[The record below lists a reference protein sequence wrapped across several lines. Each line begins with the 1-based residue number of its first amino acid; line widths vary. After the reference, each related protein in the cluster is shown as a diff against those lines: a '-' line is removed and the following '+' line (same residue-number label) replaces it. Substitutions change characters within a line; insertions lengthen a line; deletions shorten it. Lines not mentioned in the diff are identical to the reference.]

1 MAAESFDKSQVLGFF
16 IDESQEQVGTLNNLL
31 LSLEENP
38 GSSELINEIFRI
50 AHTLKGASG
59 MMGFKKVSEL
69 AHAMEDML
77 GIMRDRGVTATPRVM
92 DVLFRA
98 LDGVAAILNV
108 VSDSGREPEED
119 DIREHLEL
127 SGDLRDL
134 ADKMERHGQDFEEF
148 EDDSSA
154 EGGKSSADDGVAG
167 ATGEEASTGDGAP
180 DKATETDTDADK
192 KQAQE
197 QGAEVQEEEE
207 AAAPGQATLNGMSWS
222 LTQLA
227 SDPTSK
233 FGLSDIR
240 DASRKFAQ
248 EVSVRAQE
256 VSVGAQEGSSVFSD
270 VADLASSLGSA
281 VDVMLDEGLQP
292 DPGALAALKFS
303 VESFKDALKAG
314 PEDHDG
320 TMIQAAKRSLLNA
333 LDALRKKAAQAAEQ
347 EAAEQAVRAAEE
359 QEDEAAHPVEKA
371 PEKGRE
377 LAMKFFKEEA
387 DLHLQKISSCLT
399 KLTKAPNDPIVV
411 EQLKKVLGYL
421 KGSALSMGFAIIGEV
436 AEKMEIITT
445 DCARRSRFSPTL
457 IITLEDCLSE
467 INRGIDGDDIS
478 MSSLRVLSRL
488 WRVAESELGDIKV
501 ENVVSAN
508 PAGDAVLEVKKAQA
522 ARSAKSEPQPA
533 SPIKDGDDTVP
544 LAGRPMIIHNIEELP
559 TEAVTEKKRKTAVPA
574 SAEAKAGKKPE
585 SPGPKPARRARGN
598 DNGKPPKKTATPP
611 PAKKKTVAK
620 SGVKPSADASI
631 PEKTPARA
639 KAQAGRSASAPT
651 VQTVRVA
658 IGKLDSLMNLVGE
671 LLFNKLRM
679 DQKVVNFTGLQEW
692 LSELRLRLAKIQ
704 SLIEELDEGEDR
716 GSTIYQ
722 ELMEGNLE
730 SLKDFLSEIRDVE
743 EQFSHLDGEFSD
755 LVQEL
760 SEGMRRMSMVTGD
773 LQEGIMKTRMLP
785 ISSVFDKFPRLV
797 RDLARHTGKEVRLD
811 IGGGDTELDK
821 TVLEKVSDPLIHLIR
836 NTVDHGIET
845 QEERE
850 VLGKHREGYVSLN
863 AEQRGDL
870 VIIEIADD
878 GRGID
883 AQKVGASAVEKG
895 MLTADEVKRKQPWEL
910 RNLVFAPGFST
921 KEQVTEVSGRG
932 VGCDV
937 VKRNIEDLKGII
949 ELESE
954 INVGTTFRIKL
965 PLTLAI
971 IQGLV
976 VRIWDEKYVIPLSS
990 VVESLKMVPDMLIA
1004 MGGKEAVRIRDEVL
1018 PLLRVDKALM
1028 VPGGN
1033 DDEEDKF
1040 LVIVASAEK
1049 RLGFMVHELVG
1060 KQEIVIKTLGALL
1073 KRAPCVAGSTIMG
1086 DGRVLLILD
1095 VAALV
1100 QQGYAWVSDVTTA
1113 QEQFEVEEESSE
1125 DLGKL
1130 ILVVDDSPTIRSIE
1144 RNLLEAEGY
1153 RVVTAEDG
1161 AQGLE
1166 MAREVMPAL
1175 VISDVEM
1182 PVMNG
1187 YEMVR
1192 AIRSDEMLRK
1202 LPVIMVTTRS
1212 SEEDRIRGLRA
1223 GADEYLGKPFE
1234 QQSLIKSI
1242 RKFIAMKGI

>member
-1 MAAESFDKSQVLGFF
+1 MD
-16 IDESQEQVGTLNNLL
+16 
-31 LSLEENP
+31 
-38 GSSELINEIFRI
+38 
-50 AHTLKGASG
+50 
-59 MMGFKKVSEL
+59 
-69 AHAMEDML
+69 
-77 GIMRDRGVTATPRVM
+77 GI
-92 DVLFRA
+92 
-98 LDGVAAILNV
+98 
-108 VSDSGREPEED
+108 
-119 DIREHLEL
+119 
-127 SGDLRDL
+127 
-134 ADKMERHGQDFEEF
+134 
-148 EDDSSA
+148 
-154 EGGKSSADDGVAG
+154 
-167 ATGEEASTGDGAP
+167 
-180 DKATETDTDADK
+180 
-192 KQAQE
+192 
-197 QGAEVQEEEE
+197 
-207 AAAPGQATLNGMSWS
+207 SWS

-240 DASRKFAQ
+240 DAARKFAQ
-248 EVSVRAQE
+248 EVS
-256 VSVGAQEGSSVFSD
+256 SGAQAVSSVFSD
-270 VADLASSLGSA
+270 VAELASSMGSA

-314 PEDHDG
+314 PKDHDG

-333 LDALRKKAAQAAEQ
+333 LDALRKKAEQAVEQ

-359 QEDEAAHPVEKA
+359 REDKAVPLVEKA
-371 PEKGRE
+371 PEKDRE

-387 DLHLQKISSCLT
+387 DLHLQKISSYLA

-436 AEKMEIITT
+436 AEKMEIITA

-457 IITLEDCLSE
+457 VITLEDCLSE
-467 INRGIDGDDIS
+467 ITRGIAGDDIS

-522 ARSAKSEPQPA
+522 ARSAKPEQQPA
-533 SPIKDGDDTVP
+533 SPKEDRDDVVP
-544 LAGRPMIIHNIEELP
+544 PTGRPMIIHNIEELP
-559 TEAVTEKKRKTAVPA
+559 
-574 SAEAKAGKKPE
+574 AEAKAGKKPE
-585 SPGPKPARRARGN
+585 GPGPKPAKRASGKDRGQ
-598 DNGKPPKKTATPP
+598 PPEKTAAPSP
-611 PAKKKTVAK
+611 AAKKAVAK
-620 SGVKPSADASI
+620 SAARPSAAGSTR
-631 PEKTPARA
+631 EKTPARA
-639 KAQAGRSASAPT
+639 GRSGSTPT
-651 VQTVRVA
+651 VQTVRVS

-704 SLIEELDEGEDR
+704 NLIEELDEGEDR

-730 SLKDFLSEIRDVE
+730 SLKDFLLEIRDVE

-883 AQKVGASAVEKG
+883 AQKVGASAIEKG
-895 MLTADEVKRKQPWEL
+895 LLTAEEVKRKQPWEL

-954 INVGTTFRIKL
+954 VNVGTTFRIKL

-976 VRIWDEKYVIPLSS
+976 VRIWDERYVIPLSS

-1004 MGGKEAVRIRDEVL
+1004 MGGKEAVRIRDDVL

-1028 VPGGN
+1028 VPGDN
-1033 DDEEDKF
+1033 EAEEEKF
-1040 LVIVASAEK
+1040 LVLVASAEK

-1073 KRAPCVAGSTIMG
+1073 KRAPCIAGSTIMG

-1100 QQGYAWVSDVTTA
+1100 QQGYAWVSDVTSDR
-1113 QEQFEVEEESSE
+1113 EQLEMEEEPSE

-1166 MAREVMPAL
+1166 MARKVDPAL

-1187 YEMVR
+1187 YDMVR
-1192 AIRSDEMLRK
+1192 AIRSDETLRK